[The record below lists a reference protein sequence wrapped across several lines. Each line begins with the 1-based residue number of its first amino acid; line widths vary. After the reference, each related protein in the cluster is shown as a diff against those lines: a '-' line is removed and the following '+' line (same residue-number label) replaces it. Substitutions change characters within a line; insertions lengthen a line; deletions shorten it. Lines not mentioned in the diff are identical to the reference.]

1 MGKLRKIGKKIGWH
15 LIGKNGEIDRM
26 ARISRMA
33 RNYFIIFV
41 FFFLFFFYL
50 STYLPVPAYLL
61 SPLPVVSL
69 EIQDRHGILLR
80 EVLSDEGGRCR
91 WLKLEEISPYLI
103 KATIAAE
110 DKNFLFHSGLNPLS
124 ILRAAWQNLKR
135 GQVISGGS
143 TITQQLARNLLRRP
157 RHLGAKLEEAWLAL
171 RLEHYL
177 SKKEILEQYLNR
189 IFYGHQAYGAEAA
202 SRLYFG
208 KSSSELTLAEASF
221 LAVLPPSPH
230 HLSPYRLSEN
240 LNEIKKYQATVLK
253 RMVELGFCHREEA
266 EKALAEKLKIIPPEI
281 SFRAAHF
288 CDWVLSQLS
297 PESKQKL
304 SLIQT
309 TLDYYLQVKIEALL
323 RQHLSCLA
331 RKNVSNG
338 AVIVLENSTG
348 NILAMVGSKDF
359 FEEKEG
365 QINGVLARR
374 QPGSTLKPFTY
385 ALAIER
391 GLTAA
396 TVIEDLPASFPTE
409 GGAYVPLNYDLSYH
423 GPLTLRSALA
433 CSYNVPA
440 VSLLQHLGP
449 ELLLRRLK
457 NLGFKSLRKP
467 ADFYGVGLTLGNGEV
482 TLLEL
487 ARAYSTLARQGYY
500 LPERYIMRIVK
511 KDELKERDSSF
522 SYSGEK
528 ANSKGQ
534 EQNNFFPDSR
544 NRDKAFSPG
553 ESNHHGSG
561 QSARSGNKNKSGSWT
576 IPEDGRPGQVFSP
589 QVVFII
595 TDILADRKARIPS
608 FGHITPLSF
617 PFPVA
622 VKTGTSEDFRDN
634 WTLGYTPL
642 YTVGVWVG
650 NFNGQPMANVSGITG
665 SGPLF
670 HDIMLLLHSSAQTWL
685 DFDRPEGLIKVRI
698 CPESGEL
705 ASSGCPGSIEEIFI
719 EGTQPQNYCF
729 LHGGSEF
736 QAKSYHPRKNLSE
749 NALFNSL
756 VESEF
761 PEVLAS
767 SSNLKDEREGFNQL
781 EPAGQS
787 QSISGNG
794 SSSSAFLKKYF
805 PENNLLPHQKARTL
819 SENRAI
825 IKIVFPA
832 NGDVFKIDPVLPV
845 KYQRLKLRASA
856 ARGISGE
863 GKIEWYLNNSRIG
876 QSQPN
881 SGFFWNLQPGIFTIK
896 AKYISDQVIAESD
909 SITIRVLPANSK
921 N

>member
-1 MGKLRKIGKKIGWH
+1 M
-15 LIGKNGEIDRM
+15 
-26 ARISRMA
+26 
-33 RNYFIIFV
+33 
-41 FFFLFFFYL
+41 
-50 STYLPVPAYLL
+50 
-61 SPLPVVSL
+61 
-69 EIQDRHGILLR
+69 
-80 EVLSDEGGRCR
+80 
-91 WLKLEEISPYLI
+91 
-103 KATIAAE
+103 
-110 DKNFLFHSGLNPLS
+110 
-124 ILRAAWQNLKR
+124 
-135 GQVISGGS
+135 
-143 TITQQLARNLLRRP
+143 LRRP

-221 LAVLPPSPH
+221 LAVLPRSPH
-230 HLSPYRLSEN
+230 YLSPYRLSEN
-240 LNEIKKYQATVLK
+240 LKEIKKYQATVLK
-253 RMVELGFCHREEA
+253 RMVELGFCHQKEA
-266 EKALAEKLKIIPPEI
+266 EKALAEELKIIPPEK

-288 CDWVLSQLS
+288 CDWVLGQIT

-309 TLDYYLQVKIEALL
+309 TLDYFLQVKIEALL

-331 RKNVSNG
+331 QRNVSNG

-396 TVIEDLPASFPTE
+396 TIIDDFPASFPTE
-409 GGAYVPLNYDLSYH
+409 KGAYVPLNYDLSYH
-423 GPLTLRSALA
+423 GPMTMRTALA

-440 VSLLQHLGP
+440 VALLQHLGP

-457 NLGFKSLRKP
+457 ALGFKSLKKT
-467 ADFYGVGLTLGNGEV
+467 ADFYGIGLTLGNGEV
-482 TLLEL
+482 SLLEL
-487 ARAYSTLARQGYY
+487 ARAYSSLARQGNY
-500 LPERYIMRIVK
+500 LPERYIMRVVR
-511 KDELKERDSSF
+511 KDEMKEKDESF
-522 SYSGEK
+522 LYSGERAK
-528 ANSKGQ
+528 LMGQ
-534 EQNNFFPDSR
+534 EQNNFLPGSR
-544 NRDKAFSPG
+544 KREKAFSLKELNYSDEEP
-553 ESNHHGSG
+553 
-561 QSARSGNKNKSGSWT
+561 SAPSGSRDKSSSGE
-576 IPEDGRPGQVFSP
+576 ISEDDRPGQVFSP
-589 QVVFII
+589 QVAFII

-650 NFNGQPMANVSGITG
+650 NFNGQPMTNVSGITG

-670 HDIMLLLHSSAQTWL
+670 HDIMLLLPSSPQKWL
-685 DFDRPEGLIKVRI
+685 DFDRPEGLVKVPI

-719 EGTQPQNYCF
+719 EGTQPRNYCS
-729 LHGGSEF
+729 LHGSSGF
-736 QAKSYHPRKNLSE
+736 QAKSYHFRKNLTGH
-749 NALFNSL
+749 ALFNSL
-756 VESEF
+756 IEPEF
-761 PEVLAS
+761 PEVQAS
-767 SSNLKDEREGFNQL
+767 GSNLKDEPEGFNQL
-781 EPAGQS
+781 DPAS
-787 QSISGNG
+787 QSKFRSGIR
-794 SSSSAFLKKYF
+794 SSASALFKEDF
-805 PENNLLPHQKARTL
+805 PKNNLSSHQRARTL
-819 SENRAI
+819 SENKAT

-832 NGDVFKIDPVLPV
+832 HGDVFKIDPVLPA
-845 KYQRLKLRASA
+845 KYQRLKLRVSVTK
-856 ARGISGE
+856 GISRE
-863 GKIEWYLNNSRIG
+863 GKIEWYINNFRIG
-876 QSQPN
+876 ESQPY
-881 SGFFWNLQPGIFTIK
+881 SAFFWDLQPGIFTIK
-896 AKYISDQVIAESD
+896 AKYISDQVKEESAPV
-909 SITIRVLPANSK
+909 IIRVLSATLKMTN
-921 N
+921 

>member
-1 MGKLRKIGKKIGWH
+1 MAP
-15 LIGKNGEIDRM
+15 KNGEIDRM
-26 ARISRMA
+26 APIWRA

-41 FFFLFFFYL
+41 FFFLFIFYL
-50 STYLPVPAYLL
+50 STYLPVPASLL

-135 GQVISGGS
+135 GRIISGGS
-143 TITQQLARNLLRRP
+143 TITQQLARNLLRRS

-171 RLEHYL
+171 RLELYL

-208 KSSSELTLAEASF
+208 KSSSELSLAEASF
-221 LAVLPPSPH
+221 LAVLPRSPH
-230 HLSPYRLSEN
+230 YLSPYRLSEN
-240 LNEIKKYQATVLK
+240 LKEIKKYQAIVLK
-253 RMVELGFCHREEA
+253 RMVELGFCHQKEA
-266 EKALAEKLKIIPPEI
+266 EKALAEKLKIIPAEK

-288 CDWVLSQLS
+288 CEWVLSRLS

-309 TLDYYLQVKIEALL
+309 TLDYSLQVKIEALL

-331 RKNVSNG
+331 QRNVSNG

-396 TVIEDLPASFPTE
+396 TIIDDFPTSFPTE

-423 GPLTLRSALA
+423 GPLTLRTALA

-457 NLGFKSLRKP
+457 ALGFKSLKKT

-487 ARAYSTLARQGYY
+487 ARAYSTLARQGNY
-500 LPERYIMRIVK
+500 LPERYIMRVVR
-511 KDELKERDSSF
+511 KDEMKEKDESF
-522 SYSGEK
+522 LYSGERAK
-528 ANSKGQ
+528 LMGQ
-534 EQNNFFPDSR
+534 EQNNFLRGSR
-544 NRDKAFSPG
+544 KREKAFSLK
-553 ESNHHGSG
+553 ELNFSDEE
-561 QSARSGNKNKSGSWT
+561 QSAPSGSRDKSSSGE
-576 IPEDGRPGQVFSP
+576 ISEDDRPGQVFSP
-589 QVVFII
+589 QVAFII
-595 TDILADRKARIPS
+595 TDILSDRKARIPS

-670 HDIMLLLHSSAQTWL
+670 HDIMLLLHSSPQKWL
-685 DFDRPEGLIKVRI
+685 DFDRPEGLVKVSI

-705 ASSGCPGSIEEIFI
+705 ASSRCPGSIEEIFI
-719 EGTQPQNYCF
+719 EETQPRNYCS
-729 LHGGSEF
+729 LHGRSGLE
-736 QAKSYHPRKNLSE
+736 AKNYHPRKNLTG
-749 NALFNSL
+749 NALFTL
-756 VESEF
+756 IEPEF
-761 PEVLAS
+761 PEVQAS
-767 SSNLKDEREGFNQL
+767 GSNLKDKPEGFNQL
-781 EPAGQS
+781 DPASQS
-787 QSISGNG
+787 QFKSGIRT
-794 SSSSAFLKKYF
+794 SASDFFKEDF
-805 PENNLLPHQKARTL
+805 PEDNLSSHQRARTL
-819 SENRAI
+819 SENKAT

-832 NGDVFKIDPVLPV
+832 HGDVFKIDPVLPA
-845 KYQRLKLRASA
+845 KYQRLKLKASVVKS
-856 ARGISGE
+856 ISGE
-863 GKIEWYLNNSRIG
+863 GKIEWYINNSRIG
-876 QSQPN
+876 ESRPP
-881 SGFFWNLQPGIFTIK
+881 SGFFWDLQPGIFTIK
-896 AKYISDQVIAESD
+896 AKYISDQVIEESPP
-909 SITIRVLPANSK
+909 IIIQVLPASLKMTN
-921 N
+921 

>member
-1 MGKLRKIGKKIGWH
+1 MV
-15 LIGKNGEIDRM
+15 
-26 ARISRMA
+26 RIWMA
-33 RNYFIIFV
+33 RNYLIIFV
-41 FFFLFFFYL
+41 FFFLFLFYL
-50 STYLPVPAYLL
+50 STYLPVPTSLL

-80 EVLSDEGGRCR
+80 QVLSDEGGRCR

-110 DKNFLFHSGLNPLS
+110 DKNFLFHAGLNPLS
-124 ILRAAWQNLKR
+124 ILRAAWQNLRR

-143 TITQQLARNLLRRP
+143 TITQQLARNLLGRP

-177 SKKEILEQYLNR
+177 SKKQILEQYLNR

-221 LAVLPPSPH
+221 LAVLPRSPH
-230 HLSPYRLSEN
+230 HLSPYRLGEN
-240 LNEIKKYQATVLK
+240 LNEIKKFQAAVLK
-253 RMVELGFCHREEA
+253 RMVELGFCHQAEA

-331 RKNVSNG
+331 RRNVSNG

-385 ALAIER
+385 ALAMER

-396 TVIEDLPASFPTE
+396 TIIEDLPASFPTE

-423 GPLTLRSALA
+423 GPLTLREALA

-457 NLGFKSLRKP
+457 ALGFRSLKKP

-500 LPERYIMRIVK
+500 LPEKNIMKLVK
-511 KDELKERDSSF
+511 KDELEERDESL
-522 SYSGEK
+522 SYSEEK
-528 ANSKGQ
+528 ADSKGQ
-534 EQNNFFPDSR
+534 EQNNFFPESR
-544 NRDKAFSPG
+544 KRDRAFSPG
-553 ESNHHGSG
+553 EPKHHGPG
-561 QSARSGNKNKSGSWT
+561 QSAFSRNKNKSSSGEIS
-576 IPEDGRPGQVFSP
+576 EDERPGQVFSP
-589 QVVFII
+589 QVAFII
-595 TDILADRKARIPS
+595 TDILADRKARVPS

-670 HDIMLLLHSSAQTWL
+670 HDIMLLLHSSPQTWL
-685 DFDRPEGLIKVRI
+685 DFDRPEGLVKVRI

-719 EGTQPQNYCF
+719 EGTQPQNYCC
-729 LHGGSEF
+729 LHSGSGF
-736 QAKSYHPRKNLSE
+736 QTKSYPPRKNLSE
-749 NALFNSL
+749 KALFNFL
-756 VESEF
+756 MEPEF
-761 PEVLAS
+761 PEVQAS
-767 SSNLKDEREGFNQL
+767 GSNLKAEVEGFNQL
-781 EPAGQS
+781 ETAGQREF
-787 QSISGNG
+787 
-794 SSSSAFLKKYF
+794 SSPKRSSASAFFKEDF
-805 PENNLLPHQKARTL
+805 PENNFSSHQKARTL
-819 SENRAI
+819 SENKGI
-825 IKIVFPA
+825 IKIIFPA
-832 NGDVFKIDPVLPV
+832 HGDVFKIDPLLPV
-845 KYQRLKLRASA
+845 KYQRLKLRAFV
-856 ARGISGE
+856 ARGISRQ

-876 QSQPN
+876 QSQPH
-881 SGFFWNLQPGIFTIK
+881 SGFFWNLQPGIFSLK
-896 AKYISDQVIAESD
+896 AKYISDQVIAESEP
-909 SITIRVLPANSK
+909 ITFRVLPANSK
-921 N
+921 KSN